1 MLYPAKIYFN
11 NESETKISLDIEK
24 PEEFI
29 TSRSVL
35 QEMLKKS
42 PSNRRKIIS
51 HGKI

>member
-29 TSRSVL
+29 SRSVL

-51 HGKI
+51 HGKV